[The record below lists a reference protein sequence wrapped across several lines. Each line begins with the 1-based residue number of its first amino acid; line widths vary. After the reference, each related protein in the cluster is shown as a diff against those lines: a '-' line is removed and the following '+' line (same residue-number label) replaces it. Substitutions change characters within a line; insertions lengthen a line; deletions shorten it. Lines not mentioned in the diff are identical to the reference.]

1 MKLLKKSTN
10 KPEPVLSFGESLLIL
25 AVILCILGY
34 LIIVKRQEPQAPLFI
49 SFVLLAI
56 YGHLRGFKWQTVM
69 DGMRSGLRAGVDPL
83 IIFLSIGVLIAT
95 WIFSGTIPTIM
106 YFGFEII
113 SVKFFLPT
121 VFIVCT
127 LVGIACGSSFTT
139 VSTMGIAFVG
149 IGATLHINPGLTA
162 GVIVSGAFCGSN
174 ISPLSGTTNLA
185 ASVGDIS
192 IYKHIK
198 ALLVTDIPAWAI
210 CVVLYTFLGLNSKNV
225 SLAAVHQM
233 MNGLANG
240 FWISG
245 WALLPVLLLI
255 ILAIFQVP
263 AIPSLGL
270 GSLFAVLLGW
280 IHSPSTSIS
289 TITHTIMTGFVSH
302 TGDKTIDTLLSKG
315 GISSMLTSLAL
326 ILFALALGGLLIK
339 FNIISTIINHLA
351 GIVKTPGRLTFAT
364 ALTCIGVNL
373 MVGEHYLAIILPGQS
388 FLPAADKLGLK
399 REDFTR
405 ILNDAGAAVNAIVPW
420 SVSGVFIATTLQIN
434 PFAFIPWA
442 FFPFLVT
449 IIAIIAGALVKLPS
463 SSSSP
468 ANEIA
473 TD

>member
-1 MKLLKKSTN
+1 MKPIKISKNSA
-10 KPEPVLSFGESLLIL
+10 EPVIGFSESLLIL
-25 AVILCILGY
+25 GVILCILGY
-34 LIIVKRQEPQAPLFI
+34 PIIFKHQEPQAPLFI
-49 SFVLLAI
+49 SFVLLAV
-56 YGHLRGFKWQTVM
+56 YGRIRGFKWDTVM
-69 DGMRSGLRAGVDPL
+69 GGMRHGLRAGVDPL

-127 LVGIACGSSFTT
+127 LVGVACGSSFTT
-139 VSTMGIAFVG
+139 VSTMGIAFIG
-149 IGATLHINPGLTA
+149 IGATLKINPGLTA

-185 ASVGDIS
+185 ASVGEIS
-192 IYKHIK
+192 IYKHINS
-198 ALLVTDIPAWAI
+198 LLTTDIPAWVI
-210 CVVLYTFLGLNSKNV
+210 CLILYTFLGLNSKNV
-225 SLAAVHQM
+225 SLGAVRQM
-233 MNGLANG
+233 MAGLQNG

-255 ILAIFQVP
+255 VLAIFQVP

-270 GSLFAVLLGW
+270 GSLFAVVLGW
-280 IHSPSTSIS
+280 IHAPKTSL
-289 TITHTIMTGFVSH
+289 TMITNTIMTGYVSH

-326 ILFALALGGLLIK
+326 IIFALALGGLLIK
-339 FNIISTIINHLA
+339 FNIISAIINHLT

-373 MVGEHYLAIILPGQS
+373 LVGEHYLAIILPGQS
-388 FLPAADKLGLK
+388 FLPSFDKLGLK
-399 REDFTR
+399 RVDLTR

-420 SVSGVFIATTLQIN
+420 SVSGVFIASTLQIN
-434 PFAFIPWA
+434 PLSFIPWA

-449 IIAIIAGALVKLPS
+449 ILTVIAGMLVKV
-463 SSSSP
+463 P
-468 ANEIA
+468 AETPAANLA
-473 TD
+473 TE

>member
-1 MKLLKKSTN
+1 MKSIKISKNSA
-10 KPEPVLSFGESLLIL
+10 EPVIGFSESLLIL
-25 AVILCILGY
+25 GIILCILGY
-34 LIIVKRQEPQAPLFI
+34 PIIFKHQEPQAPLFI
-49 SFVLLAI
+49 SFVLLAV
-56 YGHLRGFKWQTVM
+56 YGRIRGFKWDTVM
-69 DGMRSGLRAGVDPL
+69 GGMRHGLRAGVDPL

-127 LVGIACGSSFTT
+127 LVGVACGSSFTT
-139 VSTMGIAFVG
+139 VSTMGIAFIG
-149 IGATLHINPGLTA
+149 IGATLKINPGLTA

-185 ASVGDIS
+185 ASVGEIS
-192 IYKHIK
+192 IYKHINS
-198 ALLVTDIPAWAI
+198 LLTTDIPAWVI
-210 CVVLYTFLGLNSKNV
+210 CLIIYTFLGLNSKNV
-225 SLAAVHQM
+225 SLGAVHQM
-233 MNGLANG
+233 MAGLQNG

-245 WALLPVLLLI
+245 LALLPVLLLI
-255 ILAIFQVP
+255 VLAIFQVP

-270 GSLFAVLLGW
+270 GSLFAVVLGW
-280 IHSPSTSIS
+280 IHAPKTSL
-289 TITHTIMTGFVSH
+289 TMITNTIMTGYVSH

-326 ILFALALGGLLIK
+326 IIFALALGGLLIK
-339 FNIISTIINHLA
+339 FNIISTIINHLT

-373 MVGEHYLAIILPGQS
+373 LVGEHYLAIILPGQS
-388 FLPAADKLGLK
+388 FLPSFNKLGLK
-399 REDFTR
+399 RVDLTR

-420 SVSGVFIATTLQIN
+420 SVSGVFIASTLQIN
-434 PFAFIPWA
+434 PLSFIPWA

-449 IIAIIAGALVKLPS
+449 ILTVIAGMLVKV
-463 SSSSP
+463 P
-468 ANEIA
+468 AENPAANLA
-473 TD
+473 TE